1 VVVRE
6 VPLPLCE
13 TVKAVVTVELHTL
26 KNVEL
31 GPAKAS
37 DMASPPLATG
47 TGVAGLTLIPI
58 ELKEKTRRNPLD
70 ARAAS

>member
-31 GPAKAS
+31 GSAKAS
-37 DMASPPLATG
+37 DMASPNATFLRP
-47 TGVAGLTLIPI
+47 T
-58 ELKEKTRRNPLD
+58 
-70 ARAAS
+70 